1 MLVVSLKS
9 QGLKPQLES
18 TLLRQEGATECTGFL
33 SEADP
38 ANLPSARI
46 EGT

>member
-9 QGLKPQLES
+9 QGLSHSWSQS
-18 TLLRQEGATECTGFL
+18 LLRQEGATACTGFL